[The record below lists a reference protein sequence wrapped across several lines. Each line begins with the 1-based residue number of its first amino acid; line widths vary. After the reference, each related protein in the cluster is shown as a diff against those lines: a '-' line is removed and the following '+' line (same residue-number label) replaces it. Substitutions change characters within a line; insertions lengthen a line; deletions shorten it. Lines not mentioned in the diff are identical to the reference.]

1 MHNKISLVK
10 HAEVYY
16 YNNFLTE
23 EESNELFDE
32 LNNLKI
38 NRHTYNNR
46 LLGRHTAVFGNKE
59 LLSNVPP
66 KIWGDNAKIEVFTPI
81 LRKVM
86 NKTSDFLGINFNIC
100 LVNSYET
107 GKNYIGWHSDNE
119 EKGSK
124 YLIASI
130 SLGAERKFSFL
141 YKNRKLG
148 DEPERVVKKLENG
161 SLLVMKHPCQDNYLH
176 SLLQDKK
183 IKSKRINL
191 TFREFH
197 YDN

>member
-1 MHNKISLVK
+1 MLSKTSLVK

-16 YNNFLTE
+16 YGNFLTE
-23 EESNELFDE
+23 QETNKLYDE
-32 LNNLKI
+32 LNNLEIK
-38 NRHTYNNR
+38 RHTYKNK
-46 LLGRHTAVFGNKE
+46 LLGRQTAVFGNEE
-59 LLSNVPP
+59 LLSNIPP
-66 KIWGDNAKIEVFTPI
+66 KIWGDNAKIEKFTPM
-81 LRKVM
+81 LRKVL
-86 NKTSDFLGINFNIC
+86 NKTSKFLGINFNIC

-141 YKNRKLG
+141 HKNKESG
-148 DEPERVVKKLENG
+148 SESERVVKKLENG

-176 SLLQDKK
+176 SLLQEKK